1 MSEIYCP
8 FCASCGLNK
17 KEYAEHLL
25 EYHKDRLSGSKSWIE
40 SDSDNDDDD
49 VKKTDDSDTF
59 HDAVENPD
67 EIKKIVIAKP
77 A

>member
-1 MSEIYCP
+1 MSNFYCL
-8 FCASCGLNK
+8 FCASCELNK
-17 KEYAEHLL
+17 KEYADHLL

-40 SDSDNDDDD
+40 SDSDNNDG
-49 VKKTDDSDTF
+49 KETDDSDTF

>member
-1 MSEIYCP
+1 MSEIYCR

-40 SDSDNDDDD
+40 SDSDNNDG
-49 VKKTDDSDTF
+49 KETDNFDTF

-67 EIKKIVIAKP
+67 EIKKIVIAEP

>member
-1 MSEIYCP
+1 MLKIYCR

-40 SDSDNDDDD
+40 SDDD
-49 VKKTDDSDTF
+49 KNGDDSDTF
-59 HDAVENPD
+59 HNAVENPD
-67 EIKKIVIAKP
+67 EIKKIVIAEP

>member
-1 MSEIYCP
+1 MSKFYCL

-40 SDSDNDDDD
+40 SDSDNDDC
-49 VKKTDDSDTF
+49 KKTDDSDTF

-67 EIKKIVIAKP
+67 EIKKIVIAEP